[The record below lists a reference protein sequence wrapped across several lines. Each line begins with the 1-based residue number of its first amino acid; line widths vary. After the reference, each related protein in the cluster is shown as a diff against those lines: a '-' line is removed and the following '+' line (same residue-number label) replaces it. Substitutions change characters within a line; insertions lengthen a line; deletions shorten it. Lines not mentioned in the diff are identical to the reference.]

1 MTFTSIW
8 QDVTFLFDATGV
20 QYNNIRS
27 HALTS
32 HKLEFQKAQE
42 KREKYWRRT
51 PGVDDEESTGVD
63 NQELTSAGVEDEQL
77 PSAGAVDEQLQ
88 PVGVDDQ

>member
-1 MTFTSIW
+1 M
-8 QDVTFLFDATGV
+8 FDATGV